1 MGRVSVGWMFRYGA
15 ARFGM
20 GMHDVFFNAVAG
32 FYLAGYGLP
41 NVAIGFLANERSA
54 VGSLLQ
60 PIVGAWS
67 DRLRTSF
74 GRRIPFLVLIIPV
87 IIGFLVLA
95 ARPSIEMVV
104 AIFILGPLC
113 MTIVATAYQVL
124 LPDCVEPEQRGI
136 TNGIN
141 VLLAFVAGMIL
152 LLLAFRL
159 WEQQPAVVFGLVAAS
174 LTIGFLITV
183 LTVREPPPPAVV
195 EPPASFH
202 PLSYLRG
209 IFEHREAT
217 KYTISYF
224 FYWFGIGGITPFV
237 TRFGHEELNVPEN
250 ETFLLLVAVMVATLI
265 GAAPAGWLGDRFGKK
280 RVTSWGLVVFALF
293 IGIGSQLQTREQ
305 ALVVMT
311 LAGLAQAVPSVLGY
325 PLFTELVPVRRMGEL
340 TGLST
345 MIWSLAQ
352 PLGATALGG
361 LADVT
366 GTLRIVL
373 LGGAVALL
381 VSWAILQ
388 LVKETEAKAE
398 LAPIASP

>member
-1 MGRVSVGWMFRYGA
+1 MFRYGA

-20 GMHDVFFNAVAG
+20 GMHDIFFNAVAG
-32 FYLAGYGLP
+32 FYLASYGLP

-60 PIVGAWS
+60 PIVGAVS
-67 DRLRTSF
+67 DRLRTPF

-87 IIGFLVLA
+87 ILGFLILA
-95 ARPSIEMVV
+95 LRPPVELVV
-104 AIFILGPLC
+104 AVFILGPLC

-152 LLLAFRL
+152 LLLAFQL
-159 WEQQPAVVFGLVAAS
+159 WQQQPVVVFMIVAAS

-183 LTVREPPPPAVV
+183 LTVRESPPPAVV

-202 PLSYLRG
+202 PLSYLKG
-209 IFEHREAT
+209 ILEHREAT

-237 TRFGHEELNVPEN
+237 TRFGHEELNVPQN

-265 GAAPAGWLGDRFGKK
+265 GAAPAGWLGDHFGKK
-280 RVTSWGLVVFALF
+280 RVTSWGLVIFALF

-305 ALVVMT
+305 AIVMLA

-345 MIWSLAQ
+345 MVWSLAQ

-361 LADVT
+361 LADMT

-373 LGGAVALL
+373 LGGAVSLL

-398 LAPIASP
+398 PAPIPSP